1 MRTLI
6 ALALVLCAA
15 PAYAMSVQD
24 WEAQAPAAQAA
35 TVSDFIEKMIADI
48 GASNPDLA
56 GQIRSYFT
64 DENGRPMSAG
74 IERLY
79 VELAKLEN
87 RAKDGRADL
96 SKVELESVIVSVVKQ
111 KFPPQE
117 ATNP

>member
-1 MRTLI
+1 
-6 ALALVLCAA
+6 
-15 PAYAMSVQD
+15 
-24 WEAQAPAAQAA
+24 
-35 TVSDFIEKMIADI
+35 MIADI
-48 GASNPDLA
+48 GASNPDMA

-96 SKVELESVIVSVVKQ
+96 SKVELEGVVVWVVKQ
-111 KFPPQE
+111 KFLPPPTS
-117 ATNP
+117 TNP